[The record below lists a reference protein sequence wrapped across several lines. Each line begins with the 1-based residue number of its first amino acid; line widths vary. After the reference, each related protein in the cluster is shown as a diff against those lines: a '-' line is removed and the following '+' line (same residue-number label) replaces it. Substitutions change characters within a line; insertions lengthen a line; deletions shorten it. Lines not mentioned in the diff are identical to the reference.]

1 MNARLYTF
9 NKVKKDIES
18 WGCDLLSKNYKRA
31 NQALKIKC
39 HCGKVFNRSYS
50 NMRKGKHKSC
60 EECIPKVP
68 VNKPTYLEIASLFS
82 KEGCRLIS
90 KTYKNEKEP
99 LLYVATCGH
108 KRKICFVNFKKGRG
122 RSCRSCFS
130 QLVYGLPIEEVKKR
144 YKKYGL
150 TLLDLNYKNNNTPMS
165 CICKCG
171 RKVKRRI
178 SLLHKINGC
187 RGCMS
192 RGKYEYK
199 KIKNDIESWGC
210 DLLSKNYKRANQALK
225 IKCHCGKVFNRS
237 YSNMRSSKHK
247 SCQKCIDSL
256 KSGSNCYMWNLDRTE
271 VELNKR
277 IGIKCSKLLRRS
289 LEILN
294 KKKEDKLSNILG
306 YSRKQLKEHLLNH
319 PNWKNASEDPEWQVD
334 HYFPIKAF
342 IEHGIID
349 IKLINCL
356 ENLRP
361 LTKKENLSKQ
371 DSYREEDFIN
381 WCLTKGIK
389 IS

>member
-1 MNARLYTF
+1 
-9 NKVKKDIES
+9 
-18 WGCDLLSKNYKRA
+18 
-31 NQALKIKC
+31 
-39 HCGKVFNRSYS
+39 
-50 NMRKGKHKSC
+50 
-60 EECIPKVP
+60 
-68 VNKPTYLEIASLFS
+68 
-82 KEGCRLIS
+82 
-90 KTYKNEKEP
+90 
-99 LLYVATCGH
+99 
-108 KRKICFVNFKKGRG
+108 
-122 RSCRSCFS
+122 
-130 QLVYGLPIEEVKKR
+130 
-144 YKKYGL
+144 
-150 TLLDLNYKNNNTPMS
+150 
-165 CICKCG
+165 
-171 RKVKRRI
+171 
-178 SLLHKINGC
+178 
-187 RGCMS
+187 
-192 RGKYEYK
+192 
-199 KIKNDIESWGC
+199 
-210 DLLSKNYKRANQALK
+210 
-225 IKCHCGKVFNRS
+225 
-237 YSNMRSSKHK
+237 
-247 SCQKCIDSL
+247 
-256 KSGSNCYMWNLDRTE
+256 MWNLDRTE